1 MRPKYF
7 SFKKI
12 LVVYLLS
19 LLSLQSL
26 VVNAEGGMEDND
38 LNLQVERF
46 EGDIKDSAT
55 ASLENAHILF
65 DLPTSQSIEKMK
77 QEEKIAQKEF
87 QKMLFLT
94 EYVTFENKTSDLTFS
109 SINETSFLETN
120 RPAQNELAVKNSDD
134 SLKQYF
140 IISSCICL
148 FLGSLISYRLIY
160 RVKRDKKE
168 LDNE

>member
-1 MRPKYF
+1 
-7 SFKKI
+7 
-12 LVVYLLS
+12 
-19 LLSLQSL
+19 
-26 VVNAEGGMEDND
+26 
-38 LNLQVERF
+38 
-46 EGDIKDSAT
+46 
-55 ASLENAHILF
+55 
-65 DLPTSQSIEKMK
+65 
-77 QEEKIAQKEF
+77 
-87 QKMLFLT
+87 MLFLT